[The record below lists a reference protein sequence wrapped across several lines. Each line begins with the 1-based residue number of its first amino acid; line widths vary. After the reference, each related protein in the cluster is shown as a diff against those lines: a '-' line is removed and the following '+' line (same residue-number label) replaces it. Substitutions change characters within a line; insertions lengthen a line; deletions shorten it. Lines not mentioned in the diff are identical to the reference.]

1 MTERELHSKSL
12 SLVRDIDEAGP
23 ETSFMEAEANNAS
36 QETELDR
43 TTVEVNKEV
52 NSSMIGK

>member
-1 MTERELHSKSL
+1 MTERKLRSRSL

-23 ETSFMEAEANNAS
+23 ETSLMEAEVNNAS

-43 TTVEVNKEV
+43 TTV
-52 NSSMIGK
+52 